1 MTPMGRYAVVFA
13 VLVGGVDAAWF
24 FRAFRGS
31 VSPQAREERPPPLS
45 ARSASTGW
53 RQYHFWHSGISGGK

>member
-1 MTPMGRYAVVFA
+1 MKKMGRYALVFGLLAGA
-13 VLVGGVDAAWF
+13 VDTAWF
-24 FRAFRGS
+24 LRAWRGT
-31 VSPQAREERPPPLS
+31 VAPQPRDERPPPLS

>member
-1 MTPMGRYAVVFA
+1 MKPMGKYALVFLLLA
-13 VLVGGVDAAWF
+13 GAADAAWF
-24 FRAFRGS
+24 LRAFRGS
-31 VSPQAREERPPPLS
+31 VSPQAAAERPPPLS

>member
-1 MTPMGRYAVVFA
+1 MKPLGRYAVAFA
-13 VLVGGVDAAWF
+13 ILVATVDAAWF
-24 FRAFRGS
+24 LRALRGS
-31 VSPQAREERPPPLS
+31 AFSVGSEQRPPPLS